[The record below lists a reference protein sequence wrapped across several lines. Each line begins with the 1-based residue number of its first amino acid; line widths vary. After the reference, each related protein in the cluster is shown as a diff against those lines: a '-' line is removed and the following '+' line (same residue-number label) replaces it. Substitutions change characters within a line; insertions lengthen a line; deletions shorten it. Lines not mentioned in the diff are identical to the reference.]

1 MKTFTE
7 PKSSI
12 EMDSE
17 HLPTKTVLL
26 NNALWLEEIHLRTD
40 LKLLEGMRK
49 TNLLERLGAFLL
61 AWSYT
66 TRLDQIEAL
75 KKKGIQ

>member
-1 MKTFTE
+1 M
-7 PKSSI
+7 I
-12 EMDSE
+12 
-17 HLPTKTVLL
+17 LL
-26 NNALWLEEIHLRTD
+26 NNALWLEEIHLHID

-61 AWSYT
+61 ALSYQN
-66 TRLDQIEAL
+66 RLDQIEAL